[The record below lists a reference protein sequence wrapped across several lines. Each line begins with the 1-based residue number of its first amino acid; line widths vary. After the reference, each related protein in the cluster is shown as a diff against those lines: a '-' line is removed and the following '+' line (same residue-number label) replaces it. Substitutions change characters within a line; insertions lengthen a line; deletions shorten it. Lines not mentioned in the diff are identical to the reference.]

1 MVTIKNVNPEH
12 LDVFKEIGNIGAGNA
27 TTSLGKMLDKRIGMT
42 VPKASM
48 VPFNDVANILNGP
61 ETMVVGVM
69 VSMAGDIKGFILL
82 VMEFNDAM
90 EMSSALTGAD
100 VSNAT
105 PETLNAMDL
114 SALQEVANIL
124 IGSYLSAISTLSG
137 LTIMPSVPDL
147 VIDMAGAVLNVPIV
161 EYGSLG
167 DEVLLLQTEFTD
179 EGQAMNGHF
188 MLVPDLESYYVLMR
202 SLGFDIDG

>member
-1 MVTIKNVNPEH
+1 MNNIMNVNPEH

-27 TTSLGKMLDKRIGMT
+27 TTSLGKMLDKRIGMS
-42 VPKASM
+42 VPEASL
-48 VPFNDVANILNGP
+48 VPFNEVSEILNGP

-69 VSMAGDIKGFILL
+69 VSMTGDIKGFILL
-82 VMEFNDAM
+82 VMEFNDAL
-90 EMSSALTGAD
+90 EMTSLLTGAD
-100 VSNAT
+100 TSNAT
-105 PETLNAMDL
+105 LETLDPMDL
-114 SALQEVANIL
+114 SALTEVANIL
-124 IGSYLSAISTLSG
+124 IGSYLSAISSLSG
-137 LTIMPSVPDL
+137 LMIMPSVPDL
-147 VIDMAGAVLNVPIV
+147 VIDMAGAILSMPII

-202 SLGFDIDG
+202 SLGFEING